1 MARWPSLTAIKAP
14 PHHLPEE
21 MKYLAKTRLGSAG
34 RYSLE
39 VFVTVLTS
47 VTVLAH
53 RPGQRECLLQT
64 LPGGIS
70 HRPQQRSLV
79 PFQGRVGMRGCGCG
93 FFLFFAPPFFIGR
106 LRGLLFLPIVSNV
119 SQWHKPP
126 PIPFPARC
134 YKWRRN
140 QSLPTGR
147 HSSTGQQFQLS
158 QTGCIYQG
166 RVQQDPNKM
175 NDFACFLNLTRI
187 H

>member
-1 MARWPSLTAIKAP
+1 
-14 PHHLPEE
+14 

-70 HRPQQRSLV
+70 HRPQQRSVV

-126 PIPFPARC
+126 LF
-134 YKWRRN
+134 
-140 QSLPTGR
+140 
-147 HSSTGQQFQLS
+147 HFQLAVTNGGEIKAS
-158 QTGCIYQG
+158 LLDATRAQASSFSYHRQGAFIKAGC
-166 RVQQDPNKM
+166 NKT
-175 NDFACFLNLTRI
+175 LI
-187 H
+187 K